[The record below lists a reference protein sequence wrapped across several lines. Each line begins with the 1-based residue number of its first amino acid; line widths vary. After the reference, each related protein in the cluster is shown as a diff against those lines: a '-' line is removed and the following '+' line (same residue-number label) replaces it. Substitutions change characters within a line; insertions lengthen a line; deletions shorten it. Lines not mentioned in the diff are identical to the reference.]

1 MTSHVHRQGDLILL
15 CQCYPKGSTDS
26 TQSLSK
32 SQHRNRKTHP
42 QVHME
47 SRGNPNSQNNLEKL
61 EKSWWTHTL
70 ILKLIKL
77 IKTVWYWHQDI
88 QTDQGN
94 RPERPEINHW
104 IDSQMIL
111 TRGPRPFNGERT
123 IFSTNGSGKAG
134 YSQAEEWGWT
144 PPYTIYKNQL
154 KMHQT

>member
-77 IKTVWYWHQDI
+77 IKTVWYWHK
-88 QTDQGN
+88 N
-94 RPERPEINHW
+94 RHISMEQNRKPRNEPTRIWSINLQQRSQEYTMGKEQFLHKMVLGKP
-104 IDSQMIL
+104 DSTCKRMKMNHYL
-111 TRGPRPFNGERT
+111 TPYRKLTQNG
-123 IFSTNGSGKAG
+123 
-134 YSQAEEWGWT
+134 
-144 PPYTIYKNQL
+144 
-154 KMHQT
+154 